1 MTGKK
6 KISIIALL
14 LLLVCVI
21 SATYAYFVAQKG
33 SGGSAN
39 INVEAGTTD
48 SLTFK
53 SGPAINIIANSDNF
67 AKNKG
72 NQSGETQVSAHLVAN
87 NGNYTATEQYYVY
100 VEVQE
105 NPFLYSQ
112 EETPELILQI
122 TDPEG
127 NAVDTI
133 EMKGI
138 DYVTINANSENEIK
152 GFDIT
157 TYEGLIAIKN
167 KEEISAEP
175 NEEVPEQNGIA
186 DETWQIKV
194 IFINLD
200 TDQQVNTGKTFRA
213 QALIQHEEKKIVRT
227 LANYV
232 TSQYQ
237 SQGYNGIYLHDE
249 TLDNGAAD
257 NSYRYTGS
265 NPNNYV
271 CFGSG
276 SEEYNR
282 DGTGECP
289 DTNLYRI
296 IGVFDNQVKL
306 IKSEYITKE
315 ELGLGD
321 LEFGQNENGLNVKD
335 TYTEVAR
342 VKKKENIHSFSW
354 SGNPSVK
361 DNNWS
366 NSELKNALNNPDVNY
381 YLGKLGDWESLIA
394 KTKWHVAD
402 YDVPNVTPKQILEQE
417 NSEDATIVEA
427 KIGLMYPS
435 DYAYAASS
443 DNWTSNLADYNNE
456 TNCNNNWLYN
466 GVYEWLLLSETL
478 FGNIFSYTTFSSG
491 LVGGLNAESQSAV
504 RPAFYLDSKKATI
517 VDDETKDGSVT
528 KPIRLNVPESN

>member
-53 SGPAINIIANSDNF
+53 SGPAINITANSDNF

-72 NQSGETQVSAHLVAN
+72 NQSGETEVSAHLVAN

-105 NPFLYSQ
+105 NPFLYSH
-112 EETPELILQI
+112 EENPELILQI
-122 TDPEG
+122 IDPEG

-133 EMKGI
+133 ETKGI
-138 DYVTINANSENEIK
+138 DYVTINADGENEIK

-167 KEEISAEP
+167 KEEISATP
-175 NEEVPEQNGIA
+175 NEEVSEQNGIA

-213 QALIQHEEKKIVRT
+213 QALIQHEEKKVVKT
-227 LANYV
+227 LAKYV

-237 SQGYNGIYLHDE
+237 SQGDNGIYHHDG
-249 TLDNGAAD
+249 TLDEQGGIND

-265 NPNNYV
+265 TPNNYV

-321 LEFGQNENGLNVKD
+321 KEFGQSETGLKVNN
-335 TYTEVAR
+335 TYTEIAH
-342 VKKKENIHSFSW
+342 VKNKENIHSFAY
-354 SGNPSVK
+354 SGSSDNPSSDWK
-361 DNNWS
+361 T
-366 NSELKNALNNPDVNY
+366 SELKNALNNPDTNY
-381 YLGKLGDWESLIA
+381 YLGKLGSWANLIVSTNWKIGNYISA
-394 KTKWHVAD
+394 QP
-402 YDVPNVTPKQILEQE
+402 PNKLLKPPYSDTV
-417 NSEDATIVEA
+417 TIVEA
-427 KIGLMYPS
+427 KIGLLYPTDYYLATTPENWLKQ
-435 DYAYAASS
+435 DYAT
-443 DNWTSNLADYNNE
+443 D
-456 TNCNNNWLYN
+456 TNRDNNWLFN
-466 GVYEWLLLSETL
+466 GIYEWM
-478 FGNIFSYTTFSSG
+478 IARYD
-491 LVGGLNAESQSAV
+491 VGDGYSFTICSNGAV
-504 RPAFYLDSKKATI
+504 SMYNSNTALPFRPTFYLDSKKAVI
-517 VDDETKDGSVT
+517 VEDDTRDGSEQ
-528 KPIRLNVPESN
+528 KPIRIALPE